1 MQSSCI
7 SLPCSLALQSCLT
20 VQSVIQ
26 SCSAVCTL
34 AVQFCP
40 LILQSSMQSY
50 SWVLLCSL
58 VVQGYITILPW
69 RSCGTV
75 LLCNNLAM
83 QSYLLVQ
90 SYHVILL
97 CSLTMHLCRVLFPG
111 CVVLPY
117 YLTVQSCLAFM
128 QSCCVIVKSCHKGNY
143 GCPGVLYYC
152 AALSLGLIM
161 LLHLDVLLC
170 CPMTCATWLCGLTT

>member
-1 MQSSCI
+1 MFACHAVFLCSLASQCSLSESCCVLLLCSFAHLFY
-7 SLPCSLALQSCLT
+7 SLPCSLAVESC
-20 VQSVIQ
+20 
-26 SCSAVCTL
+26 CA
-34 AVQFCP
+34 
-40 LILQSSMQSY
+40 
-50 SWVLLCSL
+50 
-58 VVQGYITILPW
+58 ILPW

-83 QSYLLVQ
+83 QSCLLVQ